1 VKSYFNST
9 VGEIFLMSAIEA
21 KNEQRSAAAQLKI
34 TLVRSVLGYS
44 EKQRRV
50 VRALGLHRTN
60 NHVLQYDTPI
70 IQGMLHKVRHL
81 VKVEVA

>member
-1 VKSYFNST
+1 
-9 VGEIFLMSAIEA
+9 MSAKKEA
-21 KNEQRSAAAQLKI
+21 KSEQHPAGAQLKI

-50 VRALGLHRTN
+50 VRALGLRHTN
-60 NHVLQYDTPI
+60 HEILQYDTPI